1 MKTIKNQKTGEIKRL
16 NDREA
21 EKMVRQ
27 TYLGWNYVPKEIWK
41 GEVRGERVKTQVK
54 HDGPKKGKGSSK

>member
-1 MKTIKNQKTGEIKRL
+1 
-16 NDREA
+16 
-21 EKMVRQ
+21 MVRQ